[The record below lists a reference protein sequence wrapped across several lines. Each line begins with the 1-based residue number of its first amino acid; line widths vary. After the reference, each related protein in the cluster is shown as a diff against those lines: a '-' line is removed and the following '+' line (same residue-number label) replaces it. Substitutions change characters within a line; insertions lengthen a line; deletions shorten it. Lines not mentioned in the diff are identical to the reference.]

1 MIPSPHTLHFR
12 DRGKHRAVRSRQVN
26 VKDSE
31 TIYRQFVQFEERAA
45 ALYLQMASRF
55 SQDPDL
61 SSFWLDMAMQEKQH
75 AGLLQFCVYEKL
87 FATQL
92 PDENEIRRLGTF
104 FESLEQQA
112 RDPNLTVGQAFLIAM
127 QLETSEINAI
137 YCHLTANLHRS
148 LYLLRRKIATDLPH
162 HVDELATAARK
173 FGVREDALEQL
184 DRVKENCAAQ
194 WR

>member
-1 MIPSPHTLHFR
+1 MLHFL
-12 DRGKHRAVRSRQVN
+12 DRGMYRAVRFRQVN

-31 TIYRQFVQFEERAA
+31 SIYRQFVQFEERAA
-45 ALYLQMASRF
+45 ALYLQMASRY

-92 PDENEIRRLGTF
+92 PAHNEIQKLGTF

-112 RDPNLTVGQAFLIAM
+112 RDPNLPVGAAFLIAM

-137 YCHLTANLHRS
+137 YCHLTASLHRS

-173 FGVREDALEQL
+173 FGVNEDALEQL

-194 WR
+194 